1 MELLLELV
9 SLAHRMPCACSGS
22 AAVASHHAP
31 VRISFRGTCDSLP
44 IVGCRLSPD
53 SAAESLS
60 VLAAL
65 AVSTVPWEG
74 TALLS
79 FGLQLP

>member
-31 VRISFRGTCDSLP
+31 VRISFRGTRDSLP